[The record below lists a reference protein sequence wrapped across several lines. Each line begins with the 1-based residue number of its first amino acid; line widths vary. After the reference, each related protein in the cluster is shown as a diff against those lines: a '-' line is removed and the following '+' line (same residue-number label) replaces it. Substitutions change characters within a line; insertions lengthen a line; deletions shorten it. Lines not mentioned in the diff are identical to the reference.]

1 MSCDRSQQK
10 QKGKTTADAGIEKI
24 SSWWSYM
31 KVSAFIF
38 DKHYVNKEKVLRI
51 PKIPLFAAVYHCK
64 IVCLLDD
71 LKNFTINLVAIVFWL
86 ILIDRAWR
94 RLRQ

>member
-1 MSCDRSQQK
+1 MTEVNKNRKVRPQQTL
-10 QKGKTTADAGIEKI
+10 GLRRFRLGGH
-24 SSWWSYM
+24 M